1 VRDIFMARLDVDE
14 EVADI
19 LIEEGF
25 TSLEEIAYVP
35 INEMLEIESFDEDT
49 VNELRDRAR
58 NVLLTEAI
66 ATEEKLGSASQDLLS
81 LEGMDRALAVKLADA
96 GVHTRDDLAELAVDE
111 LVEATGLDE
120 ERSRD
125 LIMKARAHWFE
136 SEQA

>member
-1 VRDIFMARLDVDE
+1 MFMEKLDVDE

-19 LIEEGF
+19 LIDEGF
-25 TSLEEIAYVP
+25 SSLDEVAYVP
-35 INEMLEIESFDEDT
+35 INEMLEIEAFDETT

-66 ATEEKLGSASQDLLS
+66 AKEEKLESTAEDLLS
-81 LEGMDRALAVKLADA
+81 LEGMDRDLAARLADA
-96 GVHTRDDLAELAVDE
+96 NVHNREELAELAVDE

-120 ERSRD
+120 ERAKT

-136 SEQA
+136 NESA